1 MLLENKADFV
11 NYIHS
16 VKILSNIKYS
26 LLVFHSAFFFFLQI
40 ILNWKDIDVSLFGLS
55 L

>member
-26 LLVFHSAFFFFLQI
+26 LLVFHSAFFLQI

>member
-1 MLLENKADFV
+1 MEDKADFV

-16 VKILSNIKYS
+16 VKILSIMKHS
-26 LLVFHSAFFFFLQI
+26 LLLFHSAFFLQI
-40 ILNWKDIDVSLFGLS
+40 ILNWKDINVSLFGLS